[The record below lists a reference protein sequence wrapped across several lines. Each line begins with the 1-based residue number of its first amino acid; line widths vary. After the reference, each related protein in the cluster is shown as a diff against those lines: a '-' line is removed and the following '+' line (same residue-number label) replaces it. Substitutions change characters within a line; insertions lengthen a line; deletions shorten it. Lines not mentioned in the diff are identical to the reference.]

1 MKKRNLLGILIIA
14 IGVVIL
20 LGRLDIVD
28 SDNIF
33 GIYWPLILIVIGF
46 VNLFDKYG
54 SKTLA
59 YVLIIVGVFFQLKE
73 LDLEILEGINISEF
87 IFPVVVIIVG
97 AWLIIP
103 KKKHSN
109 KRVYSDNILDTFCLF
124 SGSDIINDS
133 IDFQGGNLGAVFGGI
148 DVDLRNANITENEPI
163 IIDAFVAFGGIDIKV
178 PMDWKVEIKGV
189 PLFGGWGNKTKREMV
204 NTNKVLIVKCFIL
217 FGGLDVKY

>member
-20 LGRLDIVD
+20 LGRLDIID
-28 SDNIF
+28 SENIF
-33 GIYWPLILIVIGF
+33 GTYWPLILIAIGL

-59 YVLIIVGVFFQLKE
+59 SVLIIVGVIFQLKE
-73 LDLEILEGINISEF
+73 LNLKILEGINIGEF
-87 IFPVVVIIVG
+87 IFPAIVIIVG

-103 KKKHSN
+103 KKKRSN
-109 KRVYSDNILDTFCLF
+109 KKIYSDNIIDTFCLF

-133 IDFQGGNLGAVFGGI
+133 TDFQGGNLGTAFGGI
-148 DVDLRNANITENEPI
+148 DVDLRNANITGNEPI

-178 PMDWKVEIKGV
+178 PMDWKVEIKGF
-189 PLFGGWGNKTKREMV
+189 PLFGGWDNKTKREMADS
-204 NTNKVLIVKCFIL
+204 NKVLIVKSFVL
-217 FGGLDVKY
+217 FGGLGVEY

>member
-20 LGRLDIVD
+20 LGRLDIID
-28 SDNIF
+28 SENIF
-33 GIYWPLILIVIGF
+33 GTYWPLILIAIGL

-59 YVLIIVGVFFQLKE
+59 SVFIFVGVIFQLKE
-73 LDLEILEGINISEF
+73 LNIEILEGINIGEF
-87 IFPVVVIIVG
+87 IFPAVVIIVG

-103 KKKHSN
+103 KKKRSN
-109 KRVYSDNILDTFCLF
+109 KIYSDNILDTFCLF

-133 IDFQGGNLGAVFGGI
+133 TDFQGGNLGTAFGGI
-148 DVDLRNANITENEPI
+148 DVDLRNSNITENEPI

-178 PMDWKVEIKGV
+178 PMDWKVEIKGI